1 MTHLKEHVNLQYDCK
16 ICDATFSHKNS
27 LTMHIREVHEEKKQ
41 VYKCHKCPSTFSY
54 PKHLTKH
61 FEESHTKMNEYI
73 LEVTEVQDEIIDM
86 IDPNQ
91 IVIENTNTTS
101 SVGDTEENSDKKSN
115 SNDTDTDIDIFEE
128 EEEEEK
134 TADQSEQII
143 GIWLF
148 IQSDFQTFEKV
159 CDFYYEEKY
168 EI

>member
-61 FEESHTKMNEYI
+61 FEESHTKMKEYI

-101 SVGDTEENSDKKSN
+101 SVDDTEENSDEKSN
-115 SNDTDTDIDIFEE
+115 SNDTDIDIFEE
-128 EEEEEK
+128 EEEEENP
-134 TADQSEQII
+134 ADQSEQII
-143 GIWLF
+143 GI
-148 IQSDFQTFEKV
+148 
-159 CDFYYEEKY
+159 
-168 EI
+168 